1 MDKETCG
8 WRLMQVDSGALLLA
22 WDVRS
27 DGEEPWRRLLQE
39 LSEAHWQ
46 EEHMAAC
53 RRLGISVESI
63 WFVPKIGGGGTA
75 VIYLEAEDP
84 ERAMRELVASETL
97 LDSWGIGG
105 MGRFFGFGF
114 SLDSV
119 QASRVVSGELLFS
132 WRDGVPDER

>member
-1 MDKETCG
+1 M
-8 WRLMQVDSGALLLA
+8 DSGALLLT

-27 DGEEPWRRLLQE
+27 DREEPWRRFLQE
-39 LSEAHWQ
+39 LSEARWR
-46 EEHMAAC
+46 EEHVAAC

-63 WFVPKIGGGGTA
+63 WFVPKMGGGGTA

-84 ERAMRELVASETL
+84 ERTMRELVASEKL
-97 LDSWGIGG
+97 FESWGIGG

-114 SLDSV
+114 SLDSA
-119 QASRVVSGELLFS
+119 QASRVVAGELLFS